1 MNTKE
6 KSGIEREKEKKANI
20 FARFFLPR
28 YMVKDEHKLADDFG
42 TRSCY
47 AAFVKFAWP
56 AVLESVLIGL
66 MNFVDSLMVSTVG
79 EEAIAAVGLTNNP
92 RLIFYAVFLAIS
104 VATNAIVARRR
115 GEGDRDGANRCLTT
129 VLPVTVLLAVAFFAV
144 SYAVTNPFLIF
155 AGAKED
161 TIDYAV
167 VYFRITMFGMIF
179 TSISLIINSAQRAS
193 GNTRIA
199 MTTSMCANAVNILF
213 NALLIN
219 GYLGFPQ
226 LGVKGAAIA
235 TAMGNIVSA
244 VVSVMS
250 LYRKNKYLHLRV
262 RDLFRPSRQYLALTA
277 RIGLGASVEQIFL
290 RIGFFTFAKL
300 VAELGTDDFSAHQI
314 GMTIINLSFTLG
326 DGLGVAASAMVGQ
339 NLGKKRPDRSAMFGK
354 LGQRIGLCAGLM
366 FVLIFAIF
374 GRTIICWFTDEPY
387 IIGKCQGI
395 MYMIMALM
403 PAQVSQVIFGG
414 CLRGAGDTKYTAVV
428 SFIAITVCRPVLTY
442 FLVYTVGM
450 GLYGAWVAVLIDQYI
465 RMILCGVRFYSY
477 KWMKIKI

>member
-1 MNTKE
+1 MKEPE
-6 KSGIEREKEKKANI
+6 KSPAEQKNGKKPNI
-20 FARFFLPR
+20 FIRFFLPGH
-28 YMVKDEHKLADDFG
+28 MVKDENKLADDFG

-47 AAFVKFAWP
+47 SSFIKFAWP

-79 EEAIAAVGLTNNP
+79 EAAIAAVGLTNNP

-115 GEGDRDGANRCLTT
+115 GEGNREGANRCLSSI
-129 VLPVTVLLAVAFFAV
+129 LPVAVFIAVAFFAL
-144 SYAVTNPFLIF
+144 SYAVTEPLLIF
-155 AGAKED
+155 AGAKAD
-161 TIDYAV
+161 TIGYAID
-167 VYFRITMFGMIF
+167 YFRITMFGMIF
-179 TSISLIINSAQRAS
+179 TSISVIINAAQRAS

-199 MTTSMCANAVNILF
+199 MTTSMCANAVNVLF

-235 TAMGNIVSA
+235 TAMGNAVSA
-244 VVSVMS
+244 VVSIAS
-250 LYRKNKYLHLRV
+250 LYRKNKYLYLRV
-262 RDLFRPSRQYLALTA
+262 KDLFRPSGEYLGLVA

-300 VAELGTDDFSAHQI
+300 VAELGTNDFSAHQI

-326 DGLGVAASAMVGQ
+326 DGLGVAASALVGQ
-339 NLGKKRPDRSAMFGK
+339 NLGKRRPDRSAMFGK

-366 FVLIFAIF
+366 FVLFF
-374 GRTIICWFTDEPY
+374 GVFGKTIIGWFTDEPY
-387 IIGKCQGI
+387 IINKCQGI

-428 SFIAITVCRPVLTY
+428 SFVAITLCRPVLTY
-442 FLVYTVGM
+442 VLVYWAGL
-450 GLYGAWVAVLIDQYI
+450 GLYGAWIAVLIDQYV
-465 RMILCGVRFYSY
+465 RMILCGVRFYSN
-477 KWMKIKI
+477 KWMKIRI